1 MMDFNSFE
9 QWSAEG
15 SLDAAARALGKARS
29 MLDNYQEPRL
39 DEGKLEALEEFIAR
53 REKEIPAAVS

>member
-1 MMDFNSFE
+1 
-9 QWSAEG
+9 
-15 SLDAAARALGKARS
+15 